1 MIIHCTSH
9 SNQVIYYNNFDVEIF
24 VAGCPE
30 FVYTISSPGT
40 LKKGGGGGGPK
51 RSADGYRHGRGCGCV
66 GNNDND
72 DLVNVI
78 VMTKTGHRQAMKE
91 LETVIHG

>member
-30 FVYTISSPGT
+30 
-40 LKKGGGGGGPK
+40 
-51 RSADGYRHGRGCGCV
+51 ADGYRHGRGCGCV